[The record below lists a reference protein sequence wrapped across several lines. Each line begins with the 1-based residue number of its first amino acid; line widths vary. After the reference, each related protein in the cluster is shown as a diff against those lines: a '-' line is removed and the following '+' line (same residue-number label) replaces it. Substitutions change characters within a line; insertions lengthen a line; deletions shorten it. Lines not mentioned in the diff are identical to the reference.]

1 MRERFTAVEGC
12 VKGVA
17 FSDGHGFVCSR
28 GHETKH
34 VLVRHLFDLAAH
46 LEDVLLGLD
55 DVGARH
61 QEERIRRLERE
72 EEMEQDVNSGW
83 CADGK
88 QQQEFLKTVQAK
100 VQADGQ
106 DLGARG
112 TRDAAHL

>member
-46 LEDVLLGLD
+46 LEDVFLGLD

-61 QEERIRRLERE
+61 QEERIRRLSGKRR
-72 EEMEQDVNSGW
+72 VNRG
-83 CADGK
+83 C
-88 QQQEFLKTVQAK
+88 QQWLVCRWKATTRILEN
-100 VQADGQ
+100 
-106 DLGARG
+106 GAG
-112 TRDAAHL
+112 